1 MQLKKIDPR
10 DVSFKRWPRTMTE
23 AFGPDA
29 KLTILKPRRV
39 LRERILAYGL
49 FALVGIGWYLIV
61 AIKAGA

>member
-1 MQLKKIDPR
+1 MLKKINPN

-29 KLTILKPRRV
+29 KLTILKPQRV

-61 AIKAGA
+61 AIKVGA